1 MTSHFPPDRS
11 AGTHRVLRLA
21 NYLQAHG
28 WATSILTLDPG
39 CYRRSIQLDDTLIHR
54 ADPRLTIV
62 RTGAVRGLTALIR
75 WRHTVKGNER
85 PTQSANGGPQT
96 SRSHQGF
103 KAWRRRT
110 ASRLFAFPDDEIG
123 WFAPAVLRGLRI
135 VRQQRIQVV
144 LSSAPPFTCHLI
156 GHALR
161 SLSNVRW
168 IADFR
173 DPWARTRWGALDGA
187 RVHQSLEARVIKRA
201 DAVVLNT
208 PELHREFAEWYGSD
222 ISSRFHVVAN
232 GYDADILE
240 PYIYAT
246 PSAPPPVILTH
257 AGNLYGAR
265 NPTPLLQG
273 LAKCLGDGEVPRDGL
288 RLNFVGKIASDF
300 KIDSVIARLGLGD
313 SVTQTPPVPHN
324 ESLRLLAASH
334 VLVVVQ
340 PHTRVQVPAK
350 LYEYVGLRRP
360 ILALAEEGAVARVV
374 RDSDFGI
381 VVSPTSIDGIAAAL
395 NELYRRHARLVQPG
409 VCNPRAAQYDARHQS
424 AILGEILAGFAPGLA
439 ARVSPVSG

>member
-1 MTSHFPPDRS
+1 
-11 AGTHRVLRLA
+11 VLRLA

-28 WATSILTLDPG
+28 WETSVLTIDPAS
-39 CYRRSIQLDDTLIHR
+39 YRHSIQRDESLVERT
-54 ADPRLTIV
+54 DPRVTIV
-62 RTGAVRGLTALIR
+62 RTGAWRGHTAMVR
-75 WRHTVKGNER
+75 WRNRLLPRGDRAHVGTGARDPRKR
-85 PTQSANGGPQT
+85 DP
-96 SRSHQGF
+96 RSQEKTG
-103 KAWRRRT
+103 WRVWRRT
-110 ASRLFAFPDDEIG
+110 ATTSLFGFPDDEIG
-123 WFAPAVLRGLRI
+123 WFWHAVARGLQV
-135 VRQQRIQVV
+135 VRRQKIDVV

-187 RVHQSLEARVIKRA
+187 RVHQSLEARVIKRS

-222 ISSRFHVVAN
+222 VSSRFHVVAN
-232 GYDADILE
+232 GYDADVLE
-240 PYIYAT
+240 PYAAAT
-246 PSAPPPVILTH
+246 PAATPPVILTH

-273 LAKCLGDGEVPRDGL
+273 LAKCLDDGEVPRDGL
-288 RLNFVGKIASDF
+288 RLNFVGKIASEF
-300 KIDSVIARLGLGD
+300 GIDNVIARLGLGD
-313 SVTQTPPVPHN
+313 SVTHTPPVTHA
-324 ESLRLLAASH
+324 ESLRRLAASH

-381 VVSPTSIDGIAAAL
+381 VVSPTNIDGIAAAL
-395 NELYRRHARLVQPG
+395 NELYRRHARLVQPAI
-409 VCNPRAAQYDARHQS
+409 CNPRATQYDARHQS
-424 AILGEILAGFAPGLA
+424 AILGEILSGFAPGLA
-439 ARVSPVSG
+439 ARVSPV